1 MSTFSPTDDVMSD
14 TLQTPDPS
22 PKRFWELT
30 WLEYLLIV
38 IIAVVLY
45 ILLSSE
51 AEWVADGTREL
62 PVRVFVFD
70 VESGEPI
77 RGAEVGIVKSPGWYE
92 LENSAEIAQNHQG
105 LPGYFQTMP
114 ADQKGQTDERG
125 LIAFQHEFASG
136 SGSKH
141 PKTLVFPGK
150 CWVYV
155 SSEGF
160 RGVVISLG
168 AADVEYGEVKRNGGF
183 LVPIGIV
190 RDKAP

>member
-62 PVRVFVFD
+62 PVRRLLF
-70 VESGEPI
+70 S
-77 RGAEVGIVKSPGWYE
+77 
-92 LENSAEIAQNHQG
+92 N
-105 LPGYFQTMP
+105 
-114 ADQKGQTDERG
+114 
-125 LIAFQHEFASG
+125 
-136 SGSKH
+136 
-141 PKTLVFPGK
+141 
-150 CWVYV
+150 
-155 SSEGF
+155 
-160 RGVVISLG
+160 
-168 AADVEYGEVKRNGGF
+168 
-183 LVPIGIV
+183 
-190 RDKAP
+190 